1 MIYAIKIQKNL
12 RICEFYCTFAPDLYP
27 VGAVYETK
35 FYKHMYVFITILIV
49 IAAIL
54 LTLLVL
60 VQNSKGGGLAAG
72 FASGNQ
78 VMGAPKTADFLEK
91 ATWTL
96 IALIVVFS
104 IAAVGFG
111 KGQEEAREDQSV
123 IQVEQSA
130 PAAEVPAAEIPTAE
144 VPAEGAE

>member
-1 MIYAIKIQKNL
+1 
-12 RICEFYCTFAPDLYP
+12 
-27 VGAVYETK
+27 
-35 FYKHMYVFITILIV
+35 MYLFITILIV

-72 FASGNQ
+72 FSSGNQ
-78 VMGAPKTADFLEK
+78 VMGAPRTADFLEK

-104 IAAVGFG
+104 IAAVGFS
-111 KGQEEAREDQSV
+111 KGRQSSE
-123 IQVEQSA
+123 QQSA
-130 PAAEVPAAEIPTAE
+130 IQIEETAAPAELPAAAELPIEESAE
-144 VPAEGAE
+144 

>member
-1 MIYAIKIQKNL
+1 
-12 RICEFYCTFAPDLYP
+12 
-27 VGAVYETK
+27 
-35 FYKHMYVFITILIV
+35 MYIFITILIV

-78 VMGAPKTADFLEK
+78 VMGAPRTADFLEK

-104 IAAVGFG
+104 IAAVGFVNG
-111 KGQEEAREDQSV
+111 HQASAEQQSA
-123 IQVEQSA
+123 IQVEEAASA
-130 PAAEVPAAEIPTAE
+130 PAAEFPVEDAE
-144 VPAEGAE
+144 

>member
-1 MIYAIKIQKNL
+1 
-12 RICEFYCTFAPDLYP
+12 
-27 VGAVYETK
+27 
-35 FYKHMYVFITILIV
+35 MYIFITILIV
-49 IAAIL
+49 FAAIF

-96 IALIVVFS
+96 VALIIILS
-104 IAAVGFG
+104 IIAVGIN
-111 KGQEEAREDQSV
+111 KGQQVTAEEQSA
-123 IQVEQSA
+123 IQVEEVVPA
-130 PAAEVPAAEIPTAE
+130 PAAEL
-144 VPAEGAE
+144 PAEAE

>member
-1 MIYAIKIQKNL
+1 
-12 RICEFYCTFAPDLYP
+12 
-27 VGAVYETK
+27 
-35 FYKHMYVFITILIV
+35 MYIFITILIV

-72 FASGNQ
+72 FTSGNQ

-104 IAAVGFG
+104 IAAVGFS
-111 KGQEEAREDQSV
+111 KGQQATTEQHSA
-123 IQVEQSA
+123 IQIDEPAQQ
-130 PAAEVPAAEIPTAE
+130 PAAEFPVEEAE
-144 VPAEGAE
+144 

>member
-1 MIYAIKIQKNL
+1 
-12 RICEFYCTFAPDLYP
+12 
-27 VGAVYETK
+27 
-35 FYKHMYVFITILIV
+35 MYIFITILIV

-91 ATWTL
+91 ATWTI
-96 IALIVVFS
+96 IAIIIVLS
-104 IAAVGFG
+104 IAAVGFNNG
-111 KGQEEAREDQSV
+111 REAVAEEQSA
-123 IQVEQSA
+123 IQVEA
-130 PAAEVPAAEIPTAE
+130 PVVDAPAVEDPAAEL
-144 VPAEGAE
+144 PAEGE

>member
-1 MIYAIKIQKNL
+1 
-12 RICEFYCTFAPDLYP
+12 
-27 VGAVYETK
+27 
-35 FYKHMYVFITILIV
+35 MYIFITILIV

-104 IAAVGFG
+104 IAAVGFNNG
-111 KGQEEAREDQSV
+111 RQASAD
-123 IQVEQSA
+123 EQSA
-130 PAAEVPAAEIPTAE
+130 IEIEAAAPAQELPVEDE
-144 VPAEGAE
+144 

>member
-1 MIYAIKIQKNL
+1 
-12 RICEFYCTFAPDLYP
+12 
-27 VGAVYETK
+27 
-35 FYKHMYVFITILIV
+35 MYIFITILIV

-96 IALIVVFS
+96 VALIVFFS
-104 IAAVGFG
+104 VAAVGFN
-111 KGQEEAREDQSV
+111 KGQEIANE
-123 IQVEQSA
+123 EQSAIVIDEAPAA
-130 PAAEVPAAEIPTAE
+130 PAAEL
-144 VPAEGAE
+144 PAEGE

>member
-1 MIYAIKIQKNL
+1 
-12 RICEFYCTFAPDLYP
+12 
-27 VGAVYETK
+27 
-35 FYKHMYVFITILIV
+35 MYVFITILIV

-91 ATWTL
+91 TTWTL
-96 IALIVVFS
+96 IALIVVLS
-104 IAAVGFG
+104 IAAIGFS
-111 KGQEEAREDQSV
+111 KGRQAVAEDQSV
-123 IQVEQSA
+123 IVVDEA
-130 PAAEVPAAEIPTAE
+130 PAAQPAAEFPTE
-144 VPAEGAE
+144 PAE